1 MENEK
6 EIILTEEN
14 FDTVTAQG
22 KILVDFWAPWC
33 GPCRNMLAVLD
44 NILKGEQLPEGAR
57 IGKVNIDEQ
66 PALADRFEVSTIPT
80 LLVFHDGNIV
90 QRYSGLQ
97 TAATIVNALI

>member
-1 MENEK
+1 MENEN

-14 FDTVTAQG
+14 FDSVTAQG

-33 GPCRNMLAVLD
+33 GPCRNLLVVLD
-44 NILKGEQLPEGAR
+44 SILKGGQLPEGAK

-80 LLVFHDGNIV
+80 LIVFDNGTLVE
-90 QRYSGLQ
+90 RYAGLQ
-97 TAATIVNALI
+97 TAATIVSALR